1 MRFSI
6 RVLLNYRGYR
16 SRPSLSTCQ
25 SIDSKSILT
34 NRNSGFFKLSL
45 VLAKQ
50 LPIIITSERQ
60 RDSPLVYVYM
70 YSWEIQ
76 TFFEFKTVSM
86 RCWLADHHPRYA
98 MFYVPG
104 NAHGSPF
111 LSFTDLWS
119 PCYGTNLN
127 VTLCFNTFTFPL
139 KGQRILLIQN
149 LYLTLASKKAT
160 NVNFNVKCFA
170 LSIEQHFA
178 LWVNCLKEYVTSL
191 HWKTGFLVTYLFKT
205 RTFF

>member
-45 VLAKQ
+45 ILAKQ

-86 RCWLADHHPRYA
+86 RSWLADHHPRYT
-98 MFYVPG
+98 MFCHLEMHMEVLSNRSQIYDHL
-104 NAHGSPF
+104 AIEQIWTWLSAWILLLF
-111 LSFTDLWS
+111 LLQ
-119 PCYGTNLN
+119 
-127 VTLCFNTFTFPL
+127 
-139 KGQRILLIQN
+139 GQRILLIQN
-149 LYLTLASKKAT
+149 LYLTLARKNAT
-160 NVNFNVKCFA
+160 KVNFNVKCFA
-170 LSIEQHFA
+170 SSNNIL
-178 LWVNCLKEYVTSL
+178 LY
-191 HWKTGFLVTYLFKT
+191 G
-205 RTFF
+205 